1 MNIFIF
7 RDAWSSL
14 GDMTK
19 EEAMIAYV
27 EEMKKV
33 GEIAVENIQSKCNL
47 ILLSGKL
54 VALRNKEIIIR

>member
-1 MNIFIF
+1 MYSVQVKISFLHYFYIFIS

-33 GEIAVENIQSKCNL
+33 GKVIHI
-47 ILLSGKL
+47 
-54 VALRNKEIIIR
+54 